1 MSAAE
6 HPKLLTR
13 RDDAPLQRWP
23 SDDGKALTWH
33 SLFDHARTGTR
44 GLVSG
49 IAISPPGDRGRRHR
63 HAQAE
68 FYYILDGSGRIEV
81 GDVWFT
87 VSAGD
92 ALHIPG
98 DAWHRI
104 QNDGSADLR
113 LVYVFPADSLDD
125 VIYIFDE
132 TPDGTSPAVTETQRD

>member
-1 MSAAE
+1 MPSTPHPTLITRAE
-6 HPKLLTR
+6 R
-13 RDDAPLQRWP
+13 EPLRGWP
-23 SDDGKALTWH
+23 SPGGKALTWH
-33 SLFDHARTGTR
+33 SLFDHAHTGTK

-49 IAISPPGDRGRRHR
+49 IAISPPGDHGRRHR

-68 FYYILDGSGRIEV
+68 FYFILGGEGRIEV
-81 GDVWFT
+81 AETWFQVT
-87 VSAGD
+87 AGD

-104 QNDGSADLR
+104 QNEGPAELR

-132 TPDGTSPAVTETQRD
+132 TPDGSAPPAAGD